1 MSEARLRALRG
12 DNAQPDEPPPTDPN
26 DPPPEWAYHIGKAS
40 RSMAAAERF
49 GQKVMQLPPAWRK
62 AVLDDAQGRI
72 VEWFKPTWTG
82 RVQRAWDEIEAASAE
97 QMLTGRKPK
106 VNVTRVIGHASPIG
120 FLTQRTLDALDKPVR
135 ATRMELP
142 AMVPDSALI
151 SMTDHQ
157 IYHALREAKGDR
169 DVIRRALESLP
180 DWIRMDDTQLYREQ
194 DTLHFAR
201 PLPDG
206 RYVVAV
212 LRWNEV
218 PNKGKEKVTGNW
230 VITLKVVKGFSGIRV
245 R

>member
-1 MSEARLRALRG
+1 M
-12 DNAQPDEPPPTDPN
+12 P
-26 DPPPEWAYHIGKAS
+26 HITI
-40 RSMAAAERF
+40 
-49 GQKVMQLPPAWRK
+49 Q
-62 AVLDDAQGRI
+62 LDDADI
-72 VEWFKPTWTG
+72 
-82 RVQRAWDEIEAASAE
+82 QRAFSTLAE
-97 QMLTGRKPK
+97 QARTGRKSK
-106 VNVTRVIGHASPIG
+106 VNVTRAIGHASPIG
-120 FLTQRTLDALDKPVR
+120 FLTKSTLTALNKPAR
-135 ATRMELP
+135 ATCMELP

-157 IYHALREAKGDR
+157 IYHQIYHALREAKGDR
-169 DVIRRALESLP
+169 DVIRRALQSLP
-180 DWIRMDDTQLYREQ
+180 DWIRMDDTLLYREQ

-218 PNKGKEKVTGNW
+218 PNKAKEKVPGNW